1 MYFSR
6 LLICSVV
13 NLFSVCISHAQ
24 PESLA
29 QIAKK
34 LDSHIVEYV
43 EKGKFRGAVLV
54 AKQGQII
61 HSGAYGFA
69 DENKRLLNQLDT
81 QFLIGSTTK
90 SFTAVTLMQFA
101 ENGLVDLHVPI
112 AAYLPKINKR
122 LSQKLT
128 LHLLLKM
135 QSGLPNHLRRLVDL
149 ETKDIPSAEILEI
162 INRSSLSFE
171 PGSRYAY
178 SNLNYHL
185 IAIVLENVSGKSFSE
200 ILQERTFGPLKMNNS
215 GIERLSNIPERRAK
229 GYESSHSRISQAKD
243 NIVSYALGSGDIY
256 STVEHLFKWDQALY
270 GSEYLS
276 DNSKNRLFAGEN
288 REFGFYGYGFRVREY
303 QRGAGAGKAGKLV
316 RHGGTMIG
324 FTANLHRYLD
334 DKVTV
339 IVLGNLRPFPIRDL
353 TFQLKEI
360 TLGFEPGK
368 RSRSD
373 IE

>member
-1 MYFSR
+1 
-6 LLICSVV
+6 
-13 NLFSVCISHAQ
+13 
-24 PESLA
+24 
-29 QIAKK
+29 
-34 LDSHIVEYV
+34 
-43 EKGKFRGAVLV
+43 
-54 AKQGQII
+54 
-61 HSGAYGFA
+61 
-69 DENKRLLNQLDT
+69 
-81 QFLIGSTTK
+81 
-90 SFTAVTLMQFA
+90 MQFA

-122 LSQKLT
+122 LGQKLT

-135 QSGLPNHLRRLVDL
+135 PSGLPNHLRRLGDL

-229 GYESSHSRISQAKD
+229 GYESSHSRISQAED

-256 STVEHLFKWDQALY
+256 STVEDLFKWDQALY

-276 DNSKNRLFAGEN
+276 DNSKDRLFDGEY
-288 REFGFYGYGFRVREY
+288 REFGFYGYGLRVREY
-303 QRGAGAGKAGKLV
+303 RRGTGAGKVGKLGRTLGPQGKMPTPKSGTV
-316 RHGGTMIG
+316 TPDIATAVKEFAGGRLEFRNDDGGNIHMPVGRTG
-324 FTANLHRYLD
+324 FSVADLQENVEAVLD
-334 DKVTV
+334 H
-339 IVLGNLRPFPIRDL
+339 LMRLRPAAAKGQYIKNVSLSATRTPSVTIAMA
-353 TFQLKEI
+353 
-360 TLGFEPGK
+360 
-368 RSRSD
+368 S
-373 IE
+373 